1 MKKTVNLKRLL
12 KLIICNLSY
21 SSGLLHFYLKYCLSR
36 QTHHPCVIINYH
48 GFYHNLDHVLE
59 TEGTISHRIEDFKE
73 EMKFLK
79 RYFQIISLDE
89 VVDHLKRGE
98 KFNKP
103 TVAIT
108 IDDGFKNNFDLLFPV
123 LKNENIPATIFLT
136 TGLIGTQKKIWVNH
150 LADLILKTNRKEIY
164 VNGSLQEE
172 RFPLDSLRNKRRT
185 YLSILGQIKDM
196 PIHDRD
202 LCLKQ
207 IERQLGVKESEQR
220 QMLNWEEVRLMQKYR
235 ISFGAHTCTHPIL
248 TNMPLKEAQREITES
263 KQIIEY
269 QLGEKV
275 KHFAYPNGRPQD
287 FNEELRQFCKDI
299 GFESISTCDFGHN
312 AESKDVYTLKRI
324 GPPLPLSVFA
334 FNLIRAFYK

>member
-21 SSGLLHFYLKYCLSR
+21 SSGLLHFYLKYVLSR
-36 QTHHPCVIINYH
+36 RRHNPCVIINYH
-48 GFYHNLDHVLE
+48 AFYHNLENCLE
-59 TEGTISHRIEDFKE
+59 TEGTVAHRIEDFKRE
-73 EMKFLK
+73 VKFLK
-79 RYFQIISLDE
+79 RYFKIISLDE

-123 LKNENIPATIFLT
+123 LKKENIPATIFLT
-136 TGLIGTQKKIWVNH
+136 AGLIGTQKKIWVNH
-150 LADLILKTNRKEIY
+150 LEDFILRTKNAEIHL
-164 VNGSLQEE
+164 NGSLKEE
-172 RFPLDSLRNKRRT
+172 KYSLASREDKRRA
-185 YLSILGQIKDM
+185 YLSILRQLKDM
-196 PIHDRD
+196 PIKERNI
-202 LCLKQ
+202 CMKE
-207 IERQLGVKESEQR
+207 IESQLDIVESQER
-220 QMLNWEEVRLMQKYR
+220 QMLNWDEVRFMRKEG